1 MTTFIHMTKRLVLS
15 NPGSP
20 VIKADIEQF
29 SDGTVT
35 LNVVRDATRGVTGS
49 HIGCT
54 SVQKAKNKFRRDYFI
69 QGDKPVWKEAEVKQ
83 VSTPK

>member
-1 MTTFIHMTKRLVLS
+1 MTTFIHMTKRLILS
-15 NPGSP
+15 NPGQP

-29 SDGTVT
+29 SDGTVM

-54 SVQKAKNKFRRDYFI
+54 SIQKAKNKFRRSYYVM
-69 QGDKPVWKEAEVKQ
+69 GDSPKWKEAEVKE
-83 VSTPK
+83 VTE